1 MNRFI
6 ADSMRYFL
14 KSSRIMA
21 LLKGNKAEESGNMM
35 QLLSITKKYHVSKPL
50 ESSDVAELKRMGFAR
65 IICNLPDGEI
75 SGVTQSREIAAACAE
90 AGIDFEYI
98 PVSVTKFT
106 PELVLQH
113 TQAVISVQG
122 NVLAYCATGRRCT
135 MMWAF
140 EFTDKHPIEHI
151 MSIAR
156 SVDFDLSKMT
166 QKLEQFTPLPSGVRF

>member
-50 ESSDVAELKRMGFAR
+50 ESSDVPELKRMGFAR

-98 PVSVTKFT
+98 PVSVTKIT
-106 PELVLQH
+106 PNWCCSTLRLLFRCKGMYWPIV
-113 TQAVISVQG
+113 
-122 NVLAYCATGRRCT
+122 RRG
-135 MMWAF
+135 A
-140 EFTDKHPIEHI
+140 D
-151 MSIAR
+151 A
-156 SVDFDLSKMT
+156 
-166 QKLEQFTPLPSGVRF
+166 Q